1 MRTVCLG
8 SRGPS
13 GVTPRSPY
21 PPRLGSGCWVAAGTP
36 LHAPVLLRSALRH
49 GGGEK
54 KIGVTPT
61 SYLTLSREERHPHD
75 GGRGC
80 VGGVPAATQ

>member
-1 MRTVCLG
+1 M
-8 SRGPS
+8 
-13 GVTPRSPY
+13 
-21 PPRLGSGCWVAAGTP
+21 
-36 LHAPVLLRSALRH
+36 RSALRH

-54 KIGVTPT
+54 EIGVTPT

-80 VGGVPAATQ
+80 VGGVPAATQQPEPICGGYGERGITPGAPPTPHRQ